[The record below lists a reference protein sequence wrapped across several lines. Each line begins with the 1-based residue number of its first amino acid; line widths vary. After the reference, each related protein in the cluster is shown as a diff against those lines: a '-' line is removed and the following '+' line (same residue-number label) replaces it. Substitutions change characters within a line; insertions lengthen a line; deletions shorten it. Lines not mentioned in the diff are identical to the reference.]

1 MQSKTFN
8 KIYDSVLFI
17 GFLCM
22 MWVFASIGFLC
33 MMWVFASIAIFF
45 IGKVENLIWKDDIL
59 KPMIT
64 SSISWSQDEE
74 IIKSLKKQ
82 KMHGLAVVNLEAGVC
97 TIYAEMPRSALD
109 TKRLEVLGHE
119 VMHCF
124 VGDFHK

>member
-8 KIYDSVLFI
+8 KIYDSVLF
-17 GFLCM
+17 
-22 MWVFASIGFLC
+22 IGFLC